1 MKDEYKQMQQT
12 KNYYIFQ
19 TLKKSATMDIA
30 AFKKRVEDLE
40 CEVKELRVDYDLDA
54 HNGFKLEE
62 LRSELETIKEEEKF
76 FLKMKLAA
84 IDEREKYHEE
94 EIQLIR
100 DAKIESHIDYEEL
113 KETFDY
119 CKLQDNLKKC
129 WQKYY
134 IGDKYFKS
142 SQKERKI
149 IIEKI
154 HQLEIREESFQ

>member
-1 MKDEYKQMQQT
+1 MQQT
-12 KNYYIFQ
+12 KKDIIFSD
-19 TLKKSATMDIA
+19 LKNQLIWILP
-30 AFKKRVEDLE
+30 FKKRVEDLE
-40 CEVKELRVDYDLDA
+40 CKVKELRVDYDSDA
-54 HNGFKLEE
+54 LIGFKLEE
-62 LRSELETIKEEEKF
+62 LRSELETIKDEEKF

-84 IDEREKYHEE
+84 IDEREKYYEE

-113 KETFDY
+113 KETYDY
-119 CKLQDNLKKC
+119 CKVQDNLKKC
-129 WQKYY
+129 WQRYC

-154 HQLEIREESFQ
+154 HKLENREASFQ